1 VVKLL
6 TDRIKRILKISLVVC
21 LIVVANLLA
30 RWFIEQLDIEI
41 KPPSQATVQKM
52 IIASMIAYT
61 ILIAIPFVPGVEIGV
76 AVIIILGPKIVVI
89 VYLCTLLGLSLSFMI
104 GRFIPERVL
113 VNLLRDIHLNKASNL
128 LASLEGLDSRSRLTA
143 MLKKSPKI
151 FVPVLLKHRY
161 IALMVAINL
170 PGNTVIG
177 GGGGI
182 SLMAGLS
189 RLFRPPI
196 FILAVAIA
204 ISPTSIAWLVF
215 GEKLTEWFF

>member
-1 VVKLL
+1 ML
-6 TDRIKRILKISLVVC
+6 TGRSKTILKFFLVIC

-41 KPPSQATVQKM
+41 RPPSEATVQKM
-52 IIASMIAYT
+52 IIASMIVYT
-61 ILIAIPFVPGVEIGV
+61 ILIAIPFVPGVEIGL
-76 AVIIILGPKIVVI
+76 AVIIILGPKIVAL
-89 VYLCTLLGLSLSFMI
+89 VYLCTLIGLSLSFMI

-113 VNLLRDIHLNKASNL
+113 VNLLRDIRLNKAGNL
-128 LASLEGLDSRSRLTA
+128 LASLEGLDSHSRLEA
-143 MLKKSPKI
+143 MLKKSPKK

-189 RLFRPPI
+189 RLFHPPV